1 MALTPKKRAFIKALR
16 EGASNRDAAIAA
28 GCPEKTASAA
38 GSRLAK
44 DPDVIAE
51 LHKLEALGL
60 LPPVVKSVKAD
71 VKAPPAKP
79 PKPAKEPAPVDPDP
93 ADAGEPPE
101 PEPAGFDLA
110 QVLLHR
116 DPKDFLLS
124 VMNDM
129 GTEPKLRVDA
139 AKALM
144 PFVHQRKGEGG
155 KKEQAKE
162 KAAEVGA
169 GKFGTRRGPLK
180 AVK

>member
-44 DPDVIAE
+44 DPDVMAE

-71 VKAPPAKP
+71 VKAPLT
-79 PKPAKEPAPVDPDP
+79 KPAKQPAPVEPDP

-116 DPKDFLLS
+116 DPRDFLLS

-129 GTEPKLRVDA
+129 ATEPKLRVDA

-144 PFVHQRKGEGG
+144 PFMHQRKGEGG